1 MENEDLFD
9 YGLWFS
15 LIEARVLA
23 GAHPKKTTRG
33 YHWTVPLP
41 FTLAFAFA
49 LALALNCICLR
60 LSSSNLLY
68 NYNLSLRNG
77 YKTLML

>member
-41 FTLAFAFA
+41 FTLALA